1 MANTPEAENT
11 GLRNSLRSRMAI
23 WIAALACLFALAG
36 AGISL
41 AVGFSLLDRD
51 FQRNV
56 RSHMQLASISLK
68 APVRQ
73 IDYLELRDQV
83 QAILDYQGITG
94 VRIMDHNREILL
106 EDGEFTRTILQE
118 DIISGQETLG
128 YIEVSFS
135 RDSLL
140 SNMLFIVYT
149 GLGLLLLLVPG
160 FIFLI
165 WRLSGYYL
173 QDLSYL
179 TRCIRE
185 NTCQEL
191 PQYPGLQ
198 RKDEVGLLA
207 WALKHRDQDLTRY
220 HLELDTY
227 KNHLEDMVEKRT
239 HELKRSQMLK
249 QTILNSI
256 PDAIALV
263 NAADLTIQDINTA
276 FLERFGLERSQVLG
290 RHCYNI
296 MYGYQAPCHHYD
308 LLCPINEYVQHGKPC
323 ITEHRHY
330 NHKNEIIHVEVAAWP
345 VFEENGHV
353 EQLVHVSRDITQKKK
368 VEELRE
374 DVERIVRHDLKTPLN
389 GVIGMAELLIE
400 DEDMNSEQREFAG
413 HILESGR
420 NMLHMINHS
429 LDLYKMEEGT
439 YQMRP
444 ESFDL
449 QELLQH
455 LRQETSRIRKYKD
468 LQLNFLL
475 NGEPLEEDRQI
486 PVLGEKTNIQSMLAN
501 LITNAIEAAP
511 ESSQVTVSIQQ
522 YAEYMHIDIHNY
534 GTVPEEIRERFFER
548 YATSGKTKGTGLGT
562 FSARLIARSH
572 GGDIDFSTSEDKGTH
587 VRVKLPLNLYHQL
600 DRTADIVQ

>member
-1 MANTPEAENT
+1 
-11 GLRNSLRSRMAI
+11 
-23 WIAALACLFALAG
+23 
-36 AGISL
+36 
-41 AVGFSLLDRD
+41 
-51 FQRNV
+51 
-56 RSHMQLASISLK
+56 
-68 APVRQ
+68 
-73 IDYLELRDQV
+73 
-83 QAILDYQGITG
+83 
-94 VRIMDHNREILL
+94 
-106 EDGEFTRTILQE
+106 
-118 DIISGQETLG
+118 
-128 YIEVSFS
+128 
-135 RDSLL
+135 
-140 SNMLFIVYT
+140 
-149 GLGLLLLLVPG
+149 
-160 FIFLI
+160 
-165 WRLSGYYL
+165 YYL

-572 GGDIDFSTSEDKGTH
+572 GGDIDFSTSEDKGTR
-587 VRVKLPLNLYHQL
+587 VRVKLPLNPLDHQL